1 VFSFVRNAPTR
12 KLVLTALAVL
22 GLLATVTA
30 IAVAATS
37 NSAKPPAKPLSSAVH
52 DALSAPRVQGVT
64 ARISFTNRLIESS
77 SIQGGSTPLLS
88 GASGRLWASDDGRI
102 RLELQSEHSDVE
114 VLSDGKTLT
123 VYDAT
128 RNTLYKL
135 ALPQS
140 VAEHTPS
147 SGVPTIAT
155 IEKTLSRLGVDANIS
170 GATPSNVAGR
180 EAYTVQV
187 SPKHDGGLLGS
198 VQLAW
203 DARNGTP
210 LRVAVYAAGSSSPV
224 LELKATEINFGAVDP
239 SVYAIAPPANAEVI
253 NLTSPVGQSAD
264 ERHGSQPT
272 VSGASAVQKELA
284 FPLADPATLDGLPQ
298 QEVRLASVNSSKA
311 ALVTYG
317 KGLGGIA
324 VLEQPAKKS
333 SGNSSGRDITG
344 SLPSVSID
352 GTTGHELATALGT
365 VLTFD
370 RAGVSYT
377 VIGSIPPA
385 AAEAAARGL

>member
-12 KLVLTALAVL
+12 KLVLTAFAVV
-22 GLLATVTA
+22 GLLAAITA

-52 DALSAPRVQGVT
+52 DALAAPPVQGVT

-88 GASGRLWASDDGRI
+88 GASGRLWASNDGRV
-102 RLELQSEHSDVE
+102 RLELQSEHADVE

-128 RNTLYKL
+128 SNTVYKL
-135 ALPQS
+135 TLPQS
-140 VAEHTPS
+140 VAHPTPN
-147 SGVPTIAT
+147 SGIPTIAT
-155 IEKTLSRLGVDANIS
+155 IEKTLSQLGADANIS

-203 DARNGTP
+203 DANNGVP
-210 LRVAVYAAGSSSPV
+210 LRVAVYAAGNASPV
-224 LELKATEINFGAVDP
+224 LELKATEVSFGKVDASAF
-239 SVYAIAPPANAEVI
+239 SVSPPANAKVVD
-253 NLTSPVGQSAD
+253 LTSPLRQSD
-264 ERHGSQPT
+264 KGHGSQTP

-284 FPLADPATLDGLPQ
+284 FPLAAPATLDGLPR

-311 ALVTYG
+311 ALVLYG

-324 VLEQPAKKS
+324 VVEQRANQSGGKSAGNAPA
-333 SGNSSGRDITG
+333 G

-377 VIGSIPPA
+377 VIGSVPPA

>member
-12 KLVLTALAVL
+12 KLMLTAFAVL
-22 GLLATVTA
+22 GLLAAVTA
-30 IAVAATS
+30 IAVASTS
-37 NSAKPPAKPLSSAVH
+37 NSAKPPAKPLTSAVH

-88 GASGRLWASDDGRI
+88 GATGRLWASNDGRI
-102 RLELQSEHSDVE
+102 RLELQSEQGDVE

-128 RNTLYKL
+128 SNTLYKI
-135 ALPQS
+135 ALPQG
-140 VAEHTPS
+140 AADPTPS
-147 SGVPTIAT
+147 SGVPTIAA
-155 IEKTLSRLGVDANIS
+155 IEKTLSRLGADANIS

-187 SPKHDGGLLGS
+187 SPKHDAGLLGS
-198 VQLAW
+198 IQLAW
-203 DARNGTP
+203 DAKNGIP
-210 LRVAVYAAGSSSPV
+210 LRVAVYAAGNASPI
-224 LELKATEINFGAVDP
+224 LELKATEISFGPVDTSAF
-239 SVYAIAPPANAEVI
+239 SVSPPANAEVVD
-253 NLTSPVGQSAD
+253 LTAPLRQSD
-264 ERHGSQPT
+264 KGHGTQT
-272 VSGASAVQKELA
+272 DLSGASSVQKELA
-284 FPLADPATLDGLPQ
+284 FRLADPATLDGLPQ
-298 QEVRLASVNSSKA
+298 QEVRLVSVNSSNA

-324 VLEQPAKKS
+324 VLEQRAKQSGGKS
-333 SGNSSGRDITG
+333 AGIGLAG

-365 VLTFD
+365 VVTFD
-370 RAGVSYT
+370 RAGVAYT

-385 AAEAAARGL
+385 AAEAAARAL

>member
-203 DARNGTP
+203 DASNGTP

-264 ERHGSQPT
+264 ERHGAQPT
-272 VSGASAVQKELA
+272 VSGASAVQKQLA